1 MSTMNQLG
9 LYLTDVFFTLALLF
23 LMLRLLLG
31 IARANFYNPISQTI
45 VTLTDPLVLP
55 LRKILPPIGRF
66 DTALLVLLL
75 ALKVLHLVI
84 LQYLLPGGELDVA
97 RLIIKAVANL
107 VHLAV
112 MIYFFAI
119 IIMVVFSW
127 LSMAGINLPPQLGS
141 VIQSLLHPILL
152 PIRKVMPNLGMLDLS
167 PMVAIV
173 IIGAIRIV
181 IRSWL

>member
-9 LYLTDVFFTLALLF
+9 LYLTDVFFTLALFF

-55 LRKILPPIGRF
+55 LRKIMPPIGRF
-66 DTALLVLLL
+66 DTALLVLMLG
-75 ALKVLHLVI
+75 LKVLHLLI
-84 LQYLLPGGELDVA
+84 LQYLLPGGELDFFQ
-97 RLIIKAVANL
+97 LIIKAIANL

-112 MIYFFAI
+112 MIYFFTI

-127 LSMAGINLPPQLGS
+127 LSMAGVHLPPQLGS
-141 VIQSLLHPILL
+141 VIQSLLQPILL
-152 PIRKVMPNLGMLDLS
+152 PIRKIMPDTGMLDLS
-167 PMVAIV
+167 PLVAII
-173 IIGAIRIV
+173 IIGAIRILLSDW
-181 IRSWL
+181 I